1 MFEPVAGP
9 SRIYPLRELN
19 ANIITPTNSGMFV
32 CESSKQEV
40 DKKSKMLICK
50 LKKSMNKVYR
60 LQKTVKHLKNEAFL
74 NVICNNETVKEIC
87 NKKMSSTFALLLQGE
102 LQNYKRKKPGRRW
115 NMEAKIIAL
124 RLYKRSPTSY
134 KLLRRMICL
143 PAPSTLKSLLSKFKM
158 NVGTHKTVL
167 TVLKNSTKHFGPSER
182 EYILLWDETS
192 LRKNL
197 WYNPKADFIEGFQD
211 HATQGRSPQAASYAL
226 VFMVVGVRKQVKQ
239 PVAYYLS
246 SGFVTADRL
255 SALIKEVCIS
265 S

>member
-1 MFEPVAGP
+1 MV
-9 SRIYPLRELN
+9 
-19 ANIITPTNSGMFV
+19 
-32 CESSKQEV
+32 
-40 DKKSKMLICK
+40 KKIL
-50 LKKSMNKVYR
+50 
-60 LQKTVKHLKNEAFL
+60 
-74 NVICNNETVKEIC
+74 

-143 PAPSTLKSLLSKFKM
+143 RRFKM
-158 NVGTHKTVL
+158 SVGTHKTTL
-167 TVLKNSTKHFGPSER
+167 TVLKNTTKYFGASER
-182 EYILLWDETS
+182 EYILLWDEMS

-197 WYNPKADFIEGFQD
+197 WYNSKADHIEGFQD
-211 HATQGRSPQAASYAL
+211 HATQGRSPHAASYAL
-226 VFMVVGVRKQVKQ
+226 VFMVVGVRKQIKQ

-265 S
+265 SSF